1 MTETKRRVAVVTD
14 STAYLPTE
22 LEKAHHL
29 YVVPLMLMLG
39 GKTWRDGVDIDPA
52 AFYKLLEESD
62 EFPTT
67 SQPSVATFKE
77 LFEQLL
83 QEYEGIVVVLLAD
96 ELSGTMD
103 SALSAKAEMPDAP
116 IEIIDS
122 RGISVMLGFHVL
134 AAARA
139 ADAGGDLQTV
149 ANAAR
154 ALVGRVRMYFTVDTL
169 EYLHRGG
176 RIGAAAKLLASSLGI
191 KPLLHIHNGIVT
203 PLTKVRTRRRALNHL
218 VELVEEQMAG
228 QESVHLG
235 VFDVAAAAEADVLQ
249 QRLEERLHPVEM
261 IRTECSPV
269 LGAHG
274 GPGFIGVA
282 FYAD

>member
-1 MTETKRRVAVVTD
+1 MSEVQRRVAIVTD
-14 STAYLPTE
+14 STAFLPADLVKE
-22 LEKAHHL
+22 HNIH
-29 YVVPLMLMLG
+29 VVPLLLMMG

-52 AFYKLLEESD
+52 GFYKLLEAGS

-67 SQPSVATFKE
+67 SQPPVAAFKE
-77 LFEQLL
+77 MFVKLL
-83 QEYEGIVVVLLAD
+83 EEHEAVVAVLLAD

-103 SALSAKAEMPDAP
+103 SALAAQADLPGSP
-116 IEIIDS
+116 IEVIDS
-122 RGISVMLGFHVL
+122 RGISMMLGFPVL

-139 ADAGGDLQTV
+139 ADAGGDLKTV
-149 ANAAR
+149 AAAAR
-154 ALVGRVRMYFTVDTL
+154 SLIGRVRMYFTVDTL

-176 RIGAAAKLLASSLGI
+176 RIGAAAKLLATSLGI

-203 PLTKVRTRRRALNHL
+203 PLTKVRTRRRSLEHL

-228 QESVHLG
+228 AAEVHLG
-235 VFDVAAAAEADVLQ
+235 VFDVACAEEAAQLARNLT
-249 QRLEERLHPVEM
+249 ERLHPVEL

-274 GPGFIGVA
+274 GPGFVGVA

>member
-1 MTETKRRVAVVTD
+1 MTETKRRVAIVTD
-14 STAYLPTE
+14 STAYLPAE
-22 LEKAHHL
+22 MVEAHHI
-29 YVVPLMLMLG
+29 YVVPLLLMMG

-52 AFYKLLEESD
+52 AFYKLLEETS

-67 SQPSVATFKE
+67 SQPSVAAFQE
-77 LFEQLL
+77 LFEELL
-83 QEYEGIVVVLLAD
+83 DEYEGIVVVLLAD

-103 SALSAKAEMPDAP
+103 SALAAKAEMPDAP
-116 IEIIDS
+116 IEIFDS
-122 RGISVMLGFHVL
+122 RGISIMLGFPVL

-149 ANAAR
+149 ADAVR
-154 ALVGRVRMYFTVDTL
+154 GLIGRVRMYFTVDTL

-176 RIGAAAKLLASSLGI
+176 RIGAAAKLLATSLGI

-203 PLTKVRTRRRALNHL
+203 PLTKVRTRRRSLEHL

-228 QESVHLG
+228 KDSIHLG
-235 VFDVAAAAEADVLQ
+235 VFDVDAAEEALDLTR
-249 QRLEERLHPVEM
+249 RLEERLHPVEM
-261 IRTECSPV
+261 IQAECSPV